1 MPCGHWMPFDFGH
14 GFLRDV
20 RHAQLLDSFQS
31 GDGVAG
37 VRSDFTQGIHDVVH
51 HFHIGVG
58 QNERV
63 GTYWGGGEKEQLA
76 KRLETYDGIS
86 IDYEAAR
93 KNFYGLRPHLRS
105 GADLPALRTT
115 EVEIACLRL
124 AATIHEEVT
133 SIRARRVGNR
143 IAYRVVDEVLTPE
156 GYTLEIMPRSSRQ
169 PITLGQ
175 LISLIDNAKIC
186 DPGGGKAKE
195 SVESLLRSKP
205 PKLF

>member
-1 MPCGHWMPFDFGH
+1 MASSAMYVTRNCWTVF
-14 GFLRDV
+14 
-20 RHAQLLDSFQS
+20 
-31 GDGVAG
+31 
-37 VRSDFTQGIHDVVH
+37 
-51 HFHIGVG
+51 
-58 QNERV
+58 RV
-63 GTYWGGGEKEQLA
+63 GMASRASGPISPKAFTMLCITFTSALDRTSGWAPIGGGEKEQLA